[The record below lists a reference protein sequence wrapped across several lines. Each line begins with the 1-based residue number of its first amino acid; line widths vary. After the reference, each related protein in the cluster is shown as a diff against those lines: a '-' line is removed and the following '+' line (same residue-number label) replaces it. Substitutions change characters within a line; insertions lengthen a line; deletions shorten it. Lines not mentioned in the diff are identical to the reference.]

1 MKTAPAPHTR
11 TTTRRTRTPHRR
23 RDELWVAEAGTP
35 HRQATTS
42 VETIGPRVLLATEL
56 GTASRSAEQRALEL
70 AAEPG
75 RDVWVV
81 GIMPADVEPD
91 HRDQD
96 RLEALLRQVRRRGAT
111 AQGILVSGDPAVE
124 LLREANARGAD
135 VVVVGRDQWEGRSR
149 TSVCGHLVNHARCA
163 VLVTA

>member
-1 MKTAPAPHTR
+1 MG
-11 TTTRRTRTPHRR
+11 
-23 RDELWVAEAGTP
+23 EAGTP
-35 HRQATTS
+35 HRQPPRA
-42 VETIGPRVLLATEL
+42 VEAIGPRVLLGTEL
-56 GTASRSAEQRALEL
+56 GAASRGAVQRTLEL

-81 GIMPADVEPD
+81 GIVPADVEPD

-96 RLEALLRQVRRRGAT
+96 RLEALLRQIRRRGAS

-135 VVVVGRDQWEGRSR
+135 VVVVGREQWEGR
-149 TSVCGHLVNHARCA
+149 SVCGHLVNHARCA